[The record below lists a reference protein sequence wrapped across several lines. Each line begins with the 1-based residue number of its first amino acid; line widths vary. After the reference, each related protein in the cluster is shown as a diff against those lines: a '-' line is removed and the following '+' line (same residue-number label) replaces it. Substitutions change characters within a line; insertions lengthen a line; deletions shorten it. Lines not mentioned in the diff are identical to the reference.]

1 MRLKCNI
8 PIIHCLTDSVAY
20 TLLSYDATETFQDQR
35 AQVASDDVE
44 NVFDNFSF
52 VTNSEKQSDEGKG
65 AYDLPLSLAISRTT
79 LGYSATSSS
88 EDATTPAYSRT
99 SLSYSPTAPAFSSTA
114 PAFSS
119 TAPAYSPTSPA
130 YSPTSPAYSP
140 TSPAYSPTGPAYSP
154 ISPTFGAV
162 ASNTTLQELP
172 SSSYDQRRRS
182 IGGDSG
188 DEDYQYIGSS
198 SLHSLASSSSSSLFA
213 FSSLTAI
220 NQDLSL
226 RRNLIPSEN

>member
-8 PIIHCLTDSVAY
+8 PIIHCLTDSLAD

-65 AYDLPLSLAISRTT
+65 AYDLPLSLAISRTA
-79 LGYSATSSS
+79 LGYSATSPS
-88 EDATTPAYSRT
+88 EDDTAPAYSRT
-99 SLSYSPTAPAFSSTA
+99 SLSYSPTA
-114 PAFSS
+114 
-119 TAPAYSPTSPA
+119 PA

-140 TSPAYSPTGPAYSP
+140 TSPAYSPTGPAYSLT
-154 ISPTFGAV
+154 ISPTSGTV

-182 IGGDSG
+182 IGGDSE

-198 SLHSLASSSSSSLFA
+198 SLRSLASSSSSSSVA
-213 FSSLTAI
+213 FNSLTAI
-220 NQDLSL
+220 NRDLSL